1 MSIKD
6 YIASQSTVPQFIL
19 RNRRAE
25 VIDTATAGIERGK
38 LVVTSQMD
46 GTQFTSFSAWRGTR
60 TSYANTY
67 DMISTREGLLLREI
81 AEGSMETEVGELNP
95 ETAVV
100 DDLTS
105 RFAYRLYHGHTPR
118 DYIGYMKRALTLDLE
133 RHALLV
139 DDWSK
144 VATRTL
150 GEAVKGHIRFQ
161 YGLRWADKSRPCLYR
176 EEACENHAQTEFD
189 TAMDHVIPVSEL
201 AAAVLEEKRGFDHRF
216 ATLVR
221 AWLCPVAHISKTAH
235 ARITRGVHLDH
246 ARPFLRYAQASIIA
260 RDHSGAEVADLTLDD
275 HFETLRQ
282 IAWVEPIIQEYI
294 DRFTWDGTRISGSR

>member
-6 YIASQSTVPQFIL
+6 YIASQPEAPQFIL

-25 VIDTATAGIERGK
+25 VIDTATAGIEGGK
-38 LVVTSQMD
+38 LIITSQMD

-67 DMISTREGLLLREI
+67 DMISTKAGVLLREI
-81 AEGSMETEVGELNP
+81 ARGSIEADVDELNA
-95 ETAVV
+95 ETTVA

-118 DYIGYMKRALTLDLE
+118 DYIGYMKRALSLDLE

-139 DDWSK
+139 DDWSN

-176 EEACENHAQTEFD
+176 EEACENHARTGLD

-201 AAAVLEEKRGFDHRF
+201 AAAVLEEKKSFDHRF

-235 ARITRGVHLDH
+235 ARITKGVHPNH
-246 ARPFLRYAQASIIA
+246 ARPFLRYAQANIIV
-260 RDHSGAEVADLTLDD
+260 RDHSGAEVANQTLND

-282 IAWVEPIIQEYI
+282 IAWVEPIIREYI
-294 DRFTWDGTRISGSR
+294 DCFAWDGTRISDAG